1 MHPWGC
7 PCSTVIHGDFVP
19 KGVEQFGRSL
29 QAKDLEYE
37 KYSMLLIQE
46 KTILVVSVEKRKG
59 E

>member
-1 MHPWGC
+1 MGLSMLDSDSW
-7 PCSTVIHGDFVP
+7 DFVP